1 MTISTLPLAAQRPGS
16 PPCSPPCHSRP
27 VQCTEPRPVALP
39 PPHLSGSPS
48 LRLPTV
54 LLATTLSGLHS
65 SRRLCFLPSSTQQ
78 FPLKHPSDHA
88 SARRFS
94 IFPWLSGWSCPC
106 PASPA
111 LPHPSRWQS
120 QPQLLGLR
128 LPVERHGGLWARG
141 GDMEVCQPG
150 RNPTGEDGVSC
161 LLPHLPC

>member
-16 PPCSPPCHSRP
+16 PPCSPPCHSHP
-27 VQCTEPRPVALP
+27 VQCREPRPVALP

-111 LPHPSRWQS
+111 LPHPSS
-120 QPQLLGLR
+120 SSLSYLAHSACFPSF
-128 LPVERHGGLWARG
+128 LPLQALAQHATLTL
-141 GDMEVCQPG
+141 PG
-150 RNPTGEDGVSC
+150 R
-161 LLPHLPC
+161 